1 MAFFKKKKNKS
12 SSKITPI
19 DDAPFE
25 LSDIVS
31 ADDQVLTLDD
41 QIEKLTSE
49 LNLSPEDE
57 LSATV
62 EAVVATA
69 ASLIEPKDS
78 PKVPAETIS
87 SIPKA
92 SIDEKIEKTESKTL
106 ENKTS
111 KSQTPKNEISEKKA
125 TVKKIAPAANDKK
138 DIEDVTDISEFRL
151 ETSSFSQTQSNISE
165 IRTDVTLISADIQ
178 GGDELYRR
186 ALQRIEGLMGQ
197 VEKAEVDFSVLNR
210 LEPEN
215 RRLKARL
222 RTNQSE
228 LESNKNKL
236 NLVSTDL
243 EDHRAR
249 LDEKT
254 AQFEDARS
262 KLVVT
267 TKTLRE
273 YNRRLKDAKA
283 DLERHTL
290 AMERSKTAL
299 SVEHRENKVLREKI
313 SELSESVEAR
323 QLEYLEASKLAESL
337 KVDFEDQRKQADAYR
352 AEAQDF
358 RVALNTAKRQNNIMK
373 GEMLTLHDEIKAFK
387 TQYEFNVI
395 DREDQVTNLESK
407 IATLRQELD
416 AKKDAAEKR
425 EVEFSNLRRARAQQ
439 EIERDRLEKTID
451 ELKAELIDTKRLK
464 TSEMSEQVLL
474 YKRDILGLEADL
486 KKRDEIAEQ
495 SRNEAEAIKRQ
506 LTSANLE
513 RENLQT
519 QFDIQSQEL
528 ESLKQE
534 DFVGELNTTIDKLT
548 SEAETARRQLTTA
561 NMEREK
567 LQTEIDGL
575 KRAMENSSQDAY
587 INDLKAQLENVS
599 AQSETARQQLTS
611 ANVEREKLQSEL
623 GNQKREL
630 EEISSQN
637 PAETLKEQVEALT
650 EQLRV
655 KDEIVKSAAHDV
667 SQLREERE
675 RQAAEYKRL
684 EEKIHTQTY
693 QLEAAQKA
701 LLESKQN
708 ENELD
713 QRYKDVAAALSVNNT
728 RRQTEMPSPSPDI
741 KPDISDETSL
751 ESEDIEQRILDYK
764 FGIIEKL
771 T

>member
-1 MAFFKKKKNKS
+1 MSVAFFKKKKNKTS
-12 SSKITPI
+12 NKIASFDEV
-19 DDAPFE
+19 DDAPLVLE
-25 LSDIVS
+25 E
-31 ADDQVLTLDD
+31 VLTLDD

-57 LSATV
+57 LQPNV
-62 EAVVATA
+62 EAVVDKAKSLVA
-69 ASLIEPKDS
+69 AKKS

-87 SIPKA
+87 SSSKA
-92 SIDEKIEKTESKTL
+92 SIEKSESNTLEEKTPQK
-106 ENKTS
+106 
-111 KSQTPKNEISEKKA
+111 QTTKNEISKQKSP
-125 TVKKIAPAANDKK
+125 VKKVAPAANDKK
-138 DIEDVTDISEFRL
+138 DIDIDDDTDISEFQL
-151 ETSSFSQTQSNISE
+151 ETSSFTQTESNISE
-165 IRTDVTLISADIQ
+165 IRADVTRISADMQ
-178 GGDELYRR
+178 GGEEIYRR
-186 ALQRIEGLMGQ
+186 ALQRIEGLMAQ

-243 EDHRAR
+243 EEHRAR

-273 YNRRLKDAKA
+273 YNRRLKDAKT

-290 AMERSKTAL
+290 AIERGKTAL

-313 SELSESVEAR
+313 SELSQAVEAR

-395 DREDQVTNLESK
+395 DREDQVTNLEAK
-407 IATLRQELD
+407 LATLGQELD

-425 EVEFSNLRRARAQQ
+425 EVEFSNLRRARAHQ

-451 ELKAELIDTKRLK
+451 ELKAELIDIKRLK
-464 TSEMSEQVLL
+464 TSEISEQVLL
-474 YKRDILGLEADL
+474 YKRDILGLETDL
-486 KKRDEIAEQ
+486 KKRDEISER
-495 SRNEAEAIKRQ
+495 SRNETEAIKRQ

-519 QFDIQSQEL
+519 QFDIQRQEL

-534 DFVGELNTTIDKLT
+534 DFVGDLQTTIGKLT
-548 SEAETARRQLTTA
+548 SEAETARNQLTTA

-567 LQTEIDGL
+567 LQKEIDGL
-575 KRAMENSSQDAY
+575 KQAMEDSNQDSY
-587 INDLKAQLENVS
+587 IKDLKAQLENAS
-599 AQSETARQQLTS
+599 AQSEMARQQLTS

-630 EEISSQN
+630 REISGQN
-637 PAETLKEQVEALT
+637 QADTLKEQVDALT
-650 EQLRV
+650 EQLRI

-684 EEKIHTQTY
+684 EETIHTQTY

-708 ENELD
+708 ETELD

-728 RRQTEMPSPSPDI
+728 RRQTERPSQSPDI
-741 KPDISDETSL
+741 KPDIAGETSL
-751 ESEDIEQRILDYK
+751 DEEDIEQRILDYK

>member
-1 MAFFKKKKNKS
+1 MSVAFFKKKKNKTS
-12 SSKITPI
+12 NKIASF
-19 DDAPFE
+19 DEVNDAPLVLE
-25 LSDIVS
+25 E
-31 ADDQVLTLDD
+31 VLTLDD

-57 LSATV
+57 LQPNV
-62 EAVVATA
+62 EAVVDKAKSLVA
-69 ASLIEPKDS
+69 AKKS

-87 SIPKA
+87 SSSKA
-92 SIDEKIEKTESKTL
+92 SIEKSESNTLEEKTPQK
-106 ENKTS
+106 
-111 KSQTPKNEISEKKA
+111 QTTKNEISKQKSP
-125 TVKKIAPAANDKK
+125 VKKVAPAANDKK
-138 DIEDVTDISEFRL
+138 DIDIDDDTDISEFQL
-151 ETSSFSQTQSNISE
+151 ETSSFTQTESNISE
-165 IRTDVTLISADIQ
+165 IRADVTRISADMQ
-178 GGDELYRR
+178 GGEEIYRR
-186 ALQRIEGLMGQ
+186 ALQRIEGLMAQ

-243 EDHRAR
+243 EEHRAR

-273 YNRRLKDAKA
+273 YNRRLKDAKT

-290 AMERSKTAL
+290 AIERGKTAL

-313 SELSESVEAR
+313 SELSQAVEAR

-395 DREDQVTNLESK
+395 DREDQVTNLEAK
-407 IATLRQELD
+407 LATLGQELD

-425 EVEFSNLRRARAQQ
+425 EVEFSNLRRARAHQ

-451 ELKAELIDTKRLK
+451 ELKAELIDIKRLK
-464 TSEMSEQVLL
+464 TSEISEQVLL
-474 YKRDILGLEADL
+474 YKRDILGLETDL
-486 KKRDEIAEQ
+486 KKRDEISER
-495 SRNEAEAIKRQ
+495 SRNETEAIKRQ

-519 QFDIQSQEL
+519 QFDIQRQEL

-534 DFVGELNTTIDKLT
+534 DFVGDLQTTIGKLT
-548 SEAETARRQLTTA
+548 SEAETARNQLTTT

-567 LQTEIDGL
+567 LQKEIDGL
-575 KRAMENSSQDAY
+575 KQAMEDSNQDSY
-587 INDLKAQLENVS
+587 IKDLKAQLENAS
-599 AQSETARQQLTS
+599 AQSEMARQQLTS

-630 EEISSQN
+630 GEISGQN
-637 PAETLKEQVEALT
+637 QADTLKEQVDALT
-650 EQLRV
+650 EQLRI

-684 EEKIHTQTY
+684 EETIHTQTY

-708 ENELD
+708 ETELD

-728 RRQTEMPSPSPDI
+728 RRQTEIPSQSPDI
-741 KPDISDETSL
+741 KPDIAGETSL
-751 ESEDIEQRILDYK
+751 DEEDIEQRILDYK

>member
-1 MAFFKKKKNKS
+1 MVFFKKNKKSAANK
-12 SSKITPI
+12 IAPI

-25 LSDIVS
+25 LSDIIPM
-31 ADDQVLTLDD
+31 DDQVLTLDD
-41 QIEKLTSE
+41 QIEQLTSE
-49 LNLSPEDE
+49 LNLSPEDD
-57 LSATV
+57 LQPNV
-62 EAVVATA
+62 EAVVATENPLVTA
-69 ASLIEPKDS
+69 DKS
-78 PKVPAETIS
+78 
-87 SIPKA
+87 PKA
-92 SIDEKIEKTESKTL
+92 SIDQETEKSESKTP
-106 ENKTS
+106 TT
-111 KSQTPKNEISEKKA
+111 KSETPKAKIKTPDNETAKKK
-125 TVKKIAPAANDKK
+125 TKVKKSAPATNNKK
-138 DIEDVTDISEFRL
+138 DNDDDTDISEFQL
-151 ETSSFSQTQSNISE
+151 ETSSFSQTQSNITE
-165 IRTDVTLISADIQ
+165 IRTDVTRISADIQ

-186 ALQRIEGLMGQ
+186 ALQRIEGLMVQ
-197 VEKAEVDFSVLNR
+197 VERAEVDFSVLNR

-243 EDHRAR
+243 EDHRVR

-254 AQFEDARS
+254 AQFEEVRS
-262 KLVVT
+262 KLVIT

-273 YNRRLKDAKA
+273 YDRRLKDAKA

-290 AMERSKTAL
+290 AMERNKTAL
-299 SVEHRENKVLREKI
+299 SVEHRENKALREKI
-313 SELSESVEAR
+313 SELSEAVEAR

-337 KVDFEDQRKQADAYR
+337 KVDFEDQRKQADVYR
-352 AEAQDF
+352 GEAQDF

-395 DREDQVTNLESK
+395 DREDQVTNLEAK
-407 IATLRQELD
+407 IATLGQELD

-439 EIERDRLEKTID
+439 EIERDRLEKSID
-451 ELKAELIDTKRLK
+451 ELKAELIDIKRLK
-464 TSEMSEQVLL
+464 TNEMSEQVLL
-474 YKRDILGLEADL
+474 YKRDILGLETDL
-486 KKRDEIAEQ
+486 KKRDEIAER

-513 RENLQT
+513 RESLQT
-519 QFDIQSQEL
+519 QYDIQTQEL

-548 SEAETARRQLTTA
+548 SEAETARSQLTTA

-567 LQTEIDGL
+567 LQTEIDSL
-575 KRAMENSSQDAY
+575 KRTIEDSSQDAY
-587 INDLKAQLENVS
+587 INDLKAQLETVV

-623 GNQKREL
+623 DNQKREL

-637 PAETLKEQVEALT
+637 PAETLQEKVDALT
-650 EQLRV
+650 EQLRI
-655 KDEIVKSAAHDV
+655 KDEIVQSAAHDV

-675 RQAAEYKRL
+675 RQASEYKRL
-684 EEKIHTQTY
+684 EEKIHSQTY
-693 QLEAAQKA
+693 QLEVAQKA

-708 ENELD
+708 ETELD

-728 RRQTEMPSPSPDI
+728 RRQTETPSLSPDI
-741 KPDISDETSL
+741 KPDISDEHDQTH
-751 ESEDIEQRILDYK
+751 EDIEQRILDYK